1 MDLQRITHS
10 AWLSPTRDVTPKMA
24 KDTPHPHQHFP
35 RQTNNTSS
43 LQVMALEK
51 RETERRHNSNNV
63 RIFFLFFLALRRW
76 WPAPTIEGRRAWS
89 VWHGGAVWREG
100 GVQVVFNRLARR
112 GHGNQ
117 IKVALF
123 REVRGCRD
131 VFNVSDA
138 FAPLILF
145 CGNRARKPD

>member
-10 AWLSPTRDVTPKMA
+10 AGVSPTRDVTPKMA

-63 RIFFLFFLALRRW
+63 RIFFFFALTRW
-76 WPAPTIEGRRAWS
+76 WPAPAIEGRRAWS